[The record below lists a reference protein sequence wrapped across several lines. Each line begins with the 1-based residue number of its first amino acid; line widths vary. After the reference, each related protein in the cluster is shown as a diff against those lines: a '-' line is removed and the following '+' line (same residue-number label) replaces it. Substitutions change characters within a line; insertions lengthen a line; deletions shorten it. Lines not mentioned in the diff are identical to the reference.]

1 MPRIPSL
8 GAALITRKG
17 EAAPSIE
24 TMEPL
29 QAKPPS
35 PNQKPLK
42 ASVKLDHALNRRL
55 KTMIADTRRPGQDI
69 MTTALSEYLERNGY

>member
-1 MPRIPSL
+1 MPRTPSL

-24 TMEPL
+24 AVEPL
-29 QAKPPS
+29 QAKP

-55 KTMIADTRRPGQDI
+55 KAMIADTRRPGQDI
-69 MTTALSEYLERNGY
+69 IATALSEYLELNGY